1 MRNWGFGKGTLKGPF
16 GGTTEDRAVY
26 TCRCFDRSDAL
37 RFWIVQLHRFLVT
50 ATLSLAVACSSAG
63 VTVLFVKDVNFCS
76 KYHELSCGRYQIS
89 TAMAFITC
97 LLPAKTSLLMFLLLC
112 FDDDQQSLPGLI
124 TASFLLQNHLSV
136 PEHVEKLVDS
146 ITGLNFFCCISNNLY
161 FYRHDIQLCLTFD
174 YVPASRKMLH
184 VLDSSSCTKTTRLAL
199 LTFVI
204 FGRADAR
211 WFARLTLLQPEQ
223 KHNSGNHT
231 LPAEQAIHRPTQQQ
245 DRGIGLDATRSR
257 RRGADQLSLDDRQH
271 RFALY
276 NKATR
281 EMVGF
286 SCRCEGCMLSG
297 SRRENPSHP
306 FPCRFAPKS
315 PVSPLRLASS
325 SPSTHLRRFDAAE
338 VFLGGET
345 DRERK

>member
-63 VTVLFVKDVNFCS
+63 VTVLFVKDIPNLHCNGFYHMFVARQNFAANVLDPGICLTILLTTCS
-76 KYHELSCGRYQIS
+76 MMKQH
-89 TAMAFITC
+89 
-97 LLPAKTSLLMFLLLC
+97 
-112 FDDDQQSLPGLI
+112 
-124 TASFLLQNHLSV
+124 N
-136 PEHVEKLVDS
+136 
-146 ITGLNFFCCISNNLY
+146 GLNFFCCISNNLY
-161 FYRHDIQLCLTFD
+161 FYRHDIQLCLTFV

-223 KHNSGNHT
+223 INWVS
-231 LPAEQAIHRPTQQQ
+231 
-245 DRGIGLDATRSR
+245 D
-257 RRGADQLSLDDRQH
+257 
-271 RFALY
+271 
-276 NKATR
+276 
-281 EMVGF
+281 
-286 SCRCEGCMLSG
+286 
-297 SRRENPSHP
+297 
-306 FPCRFAPKS
+306 
-315 PVSPLRLASS
+315 PVSTLSS
-325 SPSTHLRRFDAAE
+325 
-338 VFLGGET
+338 
-345 DRERK
+345 

>member
-76 KYHELSCGRYQIS
+76 K
-89 TAMAFITC
+89 
-97 LLPAKTSLLMFLLLC
+97 FLLLC

-136 PEHVEKLVDS
+136 PEHVEKLVAGAGAGGDVEKPLIPEDDRS
-146 ITGLNFFCCISNNLY
+146 PLESLS
-161 FYRHDIQLCLTFD
+161 
-174 YVPASRKMLH
+174 SRTYG
-184 VLDSSSCTKTTRLAL
+184 CWEACGIL
-199 LTFVI
+199 LK
-204 FGRADAR
+204 GK
-211 WFARLTLLQPEQ
+211 EGEG